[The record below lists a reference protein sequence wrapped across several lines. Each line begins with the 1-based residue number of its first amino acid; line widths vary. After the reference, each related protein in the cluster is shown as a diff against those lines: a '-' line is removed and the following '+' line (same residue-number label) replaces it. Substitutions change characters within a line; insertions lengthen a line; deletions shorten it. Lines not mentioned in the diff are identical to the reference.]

1 VGNDLAARRSLTVVV
16 ATIGALAGLFLSIRL
31 VARPLLR
38 PPPPVAMV
46 SVEKSPRGLRV
57 GLDRRHG
64 VDAATSWKDLAVR
77 GALTSLVE
85 QPIREDVLANLD
97 VLVALEARKNWDP
110 TELDVVVRFV
120 RAGHGLVIADLGW
133 SWVHYDKRPLSE
145 LPANVLGSQ
154 LGFGFTSDVLGVPT
168 AIDPRGL
175 GGLATL
181 TRATPWVPCGVTVA
195 PERGQ
200 LLVRD
205 ELRRP
210 MIGVVTAGT
219 GRSVVIGHAGLVVE
233 NPALLSFSVALAA
246 GR

>member
-1 VGNDLAARRSLTVVV
+1 VTV
-16 ATIGALAGLFLSIRL
+16 ALGTCLALAGSFL
-31 VARPLLR
+31 VARAALRPLLR
-38 PPPPVAMV
+38 PPPPPAPV

-64 VDAATSWKDLAVR
+64 VDATTSFGELSTR
-77 GALTSLVE
+77 GAVTTVVE
-85 QPIREDVLANLD
+85 QPLGDALLANLD
-97 VLVALEARKNWDP
+97 VLVALEPRKAWDA
-110 TELDVVVRFV
+110 TEIDAVVRFV
-120 RAGHGLVIADLGW
+120 RAGHGLVVADLGW

-145 LPANVLGSQ
+145 LPANVLGSH
-154 LGFGFTSDVLGVPT
+154 LGFGFTNDVLGVPT
-168 AIDPRGL
+168 AIDPQGL
-175 GGLATL
+175 GGISTI

-210 MIGVVTAGT
+210 LIGVVTAGS
-219 GRSVVIGHAGLVVE
+219 GRAVVIGHAGIVIE
-233 NPALLSFSVALAA
+233 NPTLLAFSVALAG

>member
-1 VGNDLAARRSLTVVV
+1 MV

-38 PPPPVAMV
+38 PPPSPPPPTPV
-46 SVEKSPRGLRV
+46 SLEKSPRGLRV

-64 VDAATSWKDLAVR
+64 VDAATSWNELGSR
-77 GALTSLVE
+77 GALTSLV
-85 QPIREDVLANLD
+85 QQTIGDGALANLD
-97 VLVALEARKNWDP
+97 VLVVLEARKGWEP
-110 TELDVVVRFV
+110 AELEAVARFV

-154 LGFGFTSDVLGVPT
+154 LGFGFTNDVLGVPT
-168 AIDPRGL
+168 AIDPASL
-175 GGLATL
+175 GGLRTL

-195 PERGQ
+195 PERGR

-210 MIGVVTAGT
+210 MIGVVDAGK
-219 GRSVVIGHAGLVVE
+219 GHAVVIGHAGLVIE
-233 NPALLSFSVALAA
+233 NPALLAFSVALAA